1 MKNTLKYLSI
11 LFFVTAFVACDKDDD
26 LESKDIKR
34 YNVESGMV
42 TYATA
47 ISGPYVNGSG
57 TNQLYF
63 DKWGALELKNE
74 LSSETVI
81 TYLPDG
87 TEESTTKDAHN
98 TYKIDNQKV
107 YVVDYK
113 EGYIIT
119 KDDPLIEYMRQNDLD
134 ALEAGKEMFENL
146 GGVQL
151 ANEKVL
157 GYDCEVW
164 ELLGI
169 KQWIY
174 KGLTLKVVTN
184 MAGITI
190 IEEATSIRFDIPV
203 ADNYFDLPDFPMKDI
218 NDL

>member
-1 MKNTLKYLSI
+1 MKNTLKYLGI
-11 LFFVTAFVACDKDDD
+11 LLFVSAFISCDKDDD
-26 LESKDIKR
+26 VESNDIKR
-34 YNVESGMV
+34 YHVESGIV
-42 TYATA
+42 TYSTV

-63 DKWGALELKNE
+63 KKWGALELKNE
-74 LSSETVI
+74 SSSETVI

-87 TEESTTKDAHN
+87 TEESTTKDAHE
-98 TYKIDNQKV
+98 TYKIDNDKV

-113 EGYIIT
+113 DQLIYTRE
-119 KDDPLIEYMRQNDLD
+119 DPLIEYMRQNNLD
-134 ALEAGKEMFENL
+134 ALEAGKQMFENM

-157 GYDCEVW
+157 GYECEVW

-174 KGLTLKVVTN
+174 KGLTLKAVSSL
-184 MAGITI
+184 AGITI
-190 IEEATSIRFDIPV
+190 VEEATSIRFDIPV
-203 ADNYFDLPDFPMKDI
+203 ADSFFELPDYPHKSY
-218 NDL
+218 